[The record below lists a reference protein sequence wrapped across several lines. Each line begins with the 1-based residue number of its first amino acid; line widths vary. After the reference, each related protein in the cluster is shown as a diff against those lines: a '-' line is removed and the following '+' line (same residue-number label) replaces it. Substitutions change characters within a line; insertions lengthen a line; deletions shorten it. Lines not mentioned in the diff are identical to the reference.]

1 MPDPYSGCAI
11 TDDALFRI
19 GQMRKGT
26 KLVAAVVALSQS
38 MLWAG
43 EPRHLQLKWSELGP
57 RIEDRKVALV
67 LPGGTYVEGKV
78 QRVVPDGMW
87 LRVSKTSDHQA
98 QPKGSHLIPR
108 PSVSML
114 QVTEY
119 GKLGR
124 LLVTAGAA
132 AAVAGIVA
140 ASNPAVSEGP
150 GIVAVPVL
158 AAAGII
164 GAALAGY
171 HAGKRLDKRVIEIR
185 IVAEDR

>member
-1 MPDPYSGCAI
+1 M
-11 TDDALFRI
+11 
-19 GQMRKGT
+19 
-26 KLVAAVVALSQS
+26 VVVVALSQS
-38 MLWAG
+38 LLRAG
-43 EPRHLQLKWSELGP
+43 EPRQLQLKWSELGP

-87 LRVSKTSDHQA
+87 LRVSKTSDRQA

-114 QVTEY
+114 QVTDY
-119 GKLGR
+119 RKVAR
-124 LLVTAGAA
+124 VLVTAGAV

-140 ASNPAVSEGP
+140 ASNPDVSEGP

-158 AAAGII
+158 ASAGII
-164 GAALAGY
+164 GAALGGY
-171 HAGKRLDKRVIEIR
+171 HAGKKLDKRVVEIR

>member
-1 MPDPYSGCAI
+1 
-11 TDDALFRI
+11 
-19 GQMRKGT
+19 MRHRFPIV
-26 KLVAAVVALSQS
+26 LVALLGMSQS
-38 MLWAG
+38 MLWGG
-43 EPRHLQLKWSELGP
+43 EPHQLQLKWSEIGH
-57 RIEDRKVALV
+57 RIEDRKVVLV

-124 LLVTAGAA
+124 LLVTAGAV

-140 ASNPAVSEGP
+140 ASNPDVSEGP
-150 GIVAVPVL
+150 GIVAIPVI

-164 GAALAGY
+164 GAAVGGY

-185 IVAEDR
+185 IAAEGQK

>member
-1 MPDPYSGCAI
+1 
-11 TDDALFRI
+11 
-19 GQMRKGT
+19 MRHRLPIV
-26 KLVAAVVALSQS
+26 LVALLAVSRSL
-38 MLWAG
+38 LWAG
-43 EPRHLQLKWSELGP
+43 EPRQLQLKWSELGP

-87 LRVSKTSDHQA
+87 LRVSKTSDRQV

-124 LLVTAGAA
+124 LLVTAGAV
-132 AAVAGIVA
+132 AAVAGLV
-140 ASNPAVSEGP
+140 
-150 GIVAVPVL
+150 
-158 AAAGII
+158 
-164 GAALAGY
+164 
-171 HAGKRLDKRVIEIR
+171 EIH

>member
-1 MPDPYSGCAI
+1 
-11 TDDALFRI
+11 
-19 GQMRKGT
+19 MRHRLPIV
-26 KLVAAVVALSQS
+26 LVALLAMSRSL
-38 MLWAG
+38 LWAG
-43 EPRHLQLKWSELGP
+43 EPRLLQLKWSELGP

-87 LRVSKTSDHQA
+87 LRVSKTSNHQA

-114 QVTEY
+114 QATEY
-119 GKLGR
+119 RKVAR
-124 LLVTAGAA
+124 VLVTAGAV

-140 ASNPAVSEGP
+140 ASNPDVSEGP
-150 GIVAVPVL
+150 GIVAIPVI

-164 GAALAGY
+164 GAAVGGY